1 MPLSGLGRWPRALGP
16 LPRHDLKVKN
26 VDVIEIVL
34 TIPATEDVHLGPTDN
49 VRRVVEPRRWCT
61 GSSRTLIPSH
71 GDWIERVEIL
81 ERLVLST
88 LTTEDDD
95 TRSGKQSS
103 VAEPWSRWRA
113 LYFWLDPPARI
124 QVQHVSV
131 VEIDVA
137 LLLATVVVPTKVQDG
152 GTNESRRVASSST
165 WWHTFDLGEGP
176 EPRSVGIYRKRNKNK
191 FQ

>member
-1 MPLSGLGRWPRALGP
+1 MPLSGLGCWPRALGP
-16 LPRHDLKVKN
+16 LPRHDLEVKN
-26 VDVIEIVL
+26 VDVVEIVL
-34 TIPATEDVHLGPTDN
+34 AIPAAEDVHLGPADN

-88 LTTEDDD
+88 FTAEDDD
-95 TRSGKQSS
+95 TRSSKQRG
-103 VAEPWSRWRA
+103 VAEPWGRRCA

-124 QVQHVSV
+124 QVEHVSV

-137 LLLATVVVPTKVQDG
+137 LLLAAVVVPTEVQDG

-165 WWHTFDLGEGP
+165 WWHSFNLGEGP
-176 EPRSVGIYRKRNKNK
+176 EPRSVGIYRKKK
-191 FQ
+191 E